1 MLPLKKLIIIPFLL
15 FLLSGCTTNGVDSNL
30 YKDGKEIIQ
39 MTVDN
44 VKSGQMDYTK
54 SQQMKVDNFQS
65 KYKSRGWQASDKNFQ
80 YYQLVFWVFISYE
93 QYSADQQLQY
103 LDKYNQSLK
112 QLKSQFN
119 INVD

>member
-1 MLPLKKLIIIPFLL
+1 MKKLILIPLLL
-15 FLLSGCTTNGVDSNL
+15 FLLTGCTTAGVDNNL
-30 YKDGKEIIQ
+30 YNDGKEIVK

-112 QLKSQFN
+112 QLKLQFN